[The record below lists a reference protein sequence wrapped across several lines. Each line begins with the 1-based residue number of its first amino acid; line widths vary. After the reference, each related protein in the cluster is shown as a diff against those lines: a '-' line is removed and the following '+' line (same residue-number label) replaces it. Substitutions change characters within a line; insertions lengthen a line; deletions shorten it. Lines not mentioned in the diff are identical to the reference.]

1 MSAPHFIKLESSNID
16 SVAFNL
22 TGHILTVN
30 FKSGGTY
37 EYLGVE
43 ERDVIE
49 FIFAL
54 SPGHYFAH
62 FIKPNYECR
71 KVERVPELE
80 VAE

>member
-1 MSAPHFIKLESSNID
+1 MPNKKFIQLESSNID
-16 SVAFNL
+16 SVAFDF

-49 FIFAL
+49 FIFSK
-54 SPGHYFAH
+54 SPGSYFASR
-62 FIKPNYECR
+62 IKPNYECR
-71 KVERVPELE
+71 KVESVPDLD
-80 VAE
+80 VAQ